1 MMRAIRL
8 DVVTNM
14 LTTYGQCNRCSLI
27 FEETGLKRE
36 FDRRQLDEYPQDLR
50 EESEKLS
57 VWIRELKQLYK
68 HRLVI
73 RLIDAQSLAGVYK
86 ALRHRVREYP
96 TFVVDGKETLSGWDK
111 GRLEELIDRHIKAL
125 VLARRQSLPSSAS

>member
-1 MMRAIRL
+1 
-8 DVVTNM
+8 M

-125 VLARRQSLPSSAS
+125 VLARRGGLPSSAS

>member
-1 MMRAIRL
+1 MRAIRL
-8 DVVTNM
+8 EVVTNM
-14 LTTYGQCNRCSLI
+14 LTTYGQCNRCSLV

>member
-1 MMRAIRL
+1 MRAIRL

-36 FDRRQLDEYPQDLR
+36 FDRRQLDEYPQDLK

-125 VLARRQSLPSSAS
+125 VLARRGGLPSSAS

>member
-1 MMRAIRL
+1 MRAIRL
-8 DVVTNM
+8 EVVTNM

-36 FDRRQLDEYPQDLR
+36 SDRRQLDEYPQDLK

-57 VWIRELKQLYK
+57 IWIRELKQLYK

-86 ALRHRVREYP
+86 ALRHRVRKYP
-96 TFVVDGKETLSGWDK
+96 TFIVDGKETLSGWDK
-111 GRLEELIDRHIKAL
+111 RRLEELIDKQIKAL
-125 VLARRQSLPSSAS
+125 IFARRQSLQSSVS

>member
-1 MMRAIRL
+1 MRAIRL

-125 VLARRQSLPSSAS
+125 VLARRGGLPSSAS

>member
-1 MMRAIRL
+1 MRAIRL

-36 FDRRQLDEYPQDLR
+36 FDRRQLDEYPQDLK

-111 GRLEELIDRHIKAL
+111 GRLEELIDRHIKTL

>member
-1 MMRAIRL
+1 MRAIRL
-8 DVVTNM
+8 EVVTNM
-14 LTTYGQCNRCSLI
+14 LTTYGQCNRCSLV

-36 FDRRQLDEYPQDLR
+36 SDRRQLDEYPQDLK

-86 ALRHRVREYP
+86 ALRHRVRKYP
-96 TFVVDGKETLSGWDK
+96 TFIVDGKETLSGWDK

-125 VLARRQSLPSSAS
+125 VLARRGGLQSSAS

>member
-1 MMRAIRL
+1 MRAIRL